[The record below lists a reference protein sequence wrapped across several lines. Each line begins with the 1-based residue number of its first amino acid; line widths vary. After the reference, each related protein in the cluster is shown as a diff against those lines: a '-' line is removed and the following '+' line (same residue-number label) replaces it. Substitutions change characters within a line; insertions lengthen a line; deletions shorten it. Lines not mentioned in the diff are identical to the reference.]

1 MFNSSSPS
9 SHQAFLSA
17 KERRDEELAKM
28 ERQRRLEEV
37 LRQKRQASS
46 QSESITDQEM
56 DDIFGFLPKMVGG
69 QEGQA
74 PMGFEVREQTGCP
87 DVIREGRGEG

>member
-1 MFNSSSPS
+1 
-9 SHQAFLSA
+9 
-17 KERRDEELAKM
+17 M

-87 DVIREGRGEG
+87 DVIREGRVRVSEEGRGRGRRRRREIGRAHV